1 MRYPFAPR
9 AASGF
14 AAMGRKLLALSLLA
28 AAVAGCKTTD
38 EPGAHFA
45 GLTLVDPS
53 QRHPI
58 LVSQEPATMGIRV
71 PRGSSGLSPAQKAQ
85 VVGFLER
92 YRGTDAGNSKLV
104 VAVPSGSPNET
115 SVVRAVGDLRAMIAS
130 SGFAESNVVVEPYLE
145 SRDGGAPIRLSYLRY
160 VAQGPECGLWPA
172 NLAREPR
179 NLEYH
184 NFGCAQQHNLAAQ
197 IANPAD
203 LLGPRTMEPAD
214 SERRTVVFDKYRQG
228 RPTGAEK
235 STDERVQVKG
245 AN

>member
-14 AAMGRKLLALSLLA
+14 APMGRTLLAVSLLAL
-28 AAVAGCKTTD
+28 VAGCKPD

-45 GLTLVDPS
+45 GLTVVDPS

-58 LVSQEPATMGIRV
+58 LVSQEPASMSLRV
-71 PRGSSGLSPAQKAQ
+71 PRGSSGLTPAQRAQ
-85 VVGFLER
+85 VGSFLER
-92 YRGTDAGNSKLV
+92 YRSADAGNSKLV
-104 VAVPSGSPNET
+104 VSVPSGSSNE
-115 SVVRAVGDLRAMIAS
+115 SAIVRTVGDLRGMIAS
-130 SGFAESNVVVEPYLE
+130 SGFAESNVVIEPFME
-145 SRDGGAPIRLSYLRY
+145 SREGGAPIRIAYLRF
-160 VAQGPECGLWPA
+160 VAQGPECGIWPG
-172 NLAREPR
+172 NLADERR

-228 RPTGAEK
+228 KSTGAEK
-235 STDERVQVKG
+235 SPDERVQVKG

>member
-14 AAMGRKLLALSLLA
+14 SPMGRVLFAASLVALGLTA
-28 AAVAGCKTTD
+28 CKPD

-45 GLTLVDPS
+45 GLTVVEPS

-58 LVSQEPATMGIRV
+58 LVSQEPASMSLHV
-71 PRGSSGLSPAQKAQ
+71 PRGSSGLTPGQRAQF
-85 VVGFLER
+85 GSFLER
-92 YRGTDAGNSKLV
+92 YRGADAGNSKLV
-104 VAVPSGSPNET
+104 VSVPSGSSNE
-115 SVVRAVGDLRAMIAS
+115 SAIVRTVSDLRAMVAS
-130 SGFAESNVVVEPYLE
+130 SGFAESNVVIEPYME
-145 SRDGGAPIRLSYLRY
+145 SRQGGAPIRIAYLRF
-160 VAQGPECGLWPA
+160 VAQAPECGVWPA
-172 NLAREPR
+172 NLADERR

-203 LLGPRTMEPAD
+203 LLGPRTMDSAD
-214 SERRTVVFDKYRQG
+214 PERRTVVFDRYRQG
-228 RPTGAEK
+228 RPTGADK